1 MNLPLATAVEVPVAT
16 DICVVITPEDVAPN
30 ARNIVE
36 YIMDDEDDDLHNSRE
51 CFIGKLGV
59 ILFLLGT
66 VVVVTYVNTH
76 KK

>member
-16 DICVVITPEDVAPN
+16 EICVVITHDDN
-30 ARNIVE
+30 SDRARNIVE
-36 YIMDDEDDDLHNSRE
+36 YIMDDDDNEFYNSRE
-51 CFIGKLGV
+51 CFLGKLGV

-66 VVVVTYVNTH
+66 VVVVTYVNAH